1 MSSYTIPYVSER
13 RGNVERT
20 LDVYSRLLSERIV
33 YLGTEIDDGVANAL
47 IAQLLHLESESS
59 ELPVSL
65 YINSP
70 GGSPSAMLAVY
81 DTMAHIRPAVA
92 TTCVG
97 QAAGPAAVLLA
108 GGAPGQRSILQHG
121 RVILHQPSIQGQG
134 AIPDLIIHADE
145 VLRVRAEL
153 EEVLAADTGRD
164 LAALRRDTD
173 RDLILPAD
181 AAVAYGLADHV
192 VAARRDGSSTSHGA
206 LGGSRGE
213 ALDLASSLATAGSA
227 SSAG

>member
-1 MSSYTIPYVSER
+1 MSSYTIPSVVER
-13 RGNVERT
+13 RGNVERS

-33 YLGTEIDDGVANAL
+33 YLGTEIDDGVANVL
-47 IAQLLHLESESS
+47 IAQLLHLESESTDA
-59 ELPVSL
+59 PVSL

-81 DTMAHIRPAVA
+81 DTMQHIRPLVA

-108 GGAPGQRSILQHG
+108 GGAPGNRAILRHG
-121 RVILHQPSIQGQG
+121 RVILHQPSTQGQG
-134 AIPDLIIHADE
+134 SIPDLIIHADE

-164 LAALRRDTD
+164 LASLRRDTD
-173 RDLILPAD
+173 RDLILHAA
-181 AAVAYGLADHV
+181 AAVEYGLADAV
-192 VAARRDGSSTSHGA
+192 VATQRALPGA
-206 LGGSRGE
+206 APL
-213 ALDLASSLATAGSA
+213 ALR
-227 SSAG
+227 